1 MSGLW
6 RRCKNRLHIEEWKYV
21 SIKPLPEFVNTRRYN
36 EEDDE
41 EDDRY
46 LDFVLMSQVSNL
58 SLYEGS
64 PEMLCEMMS
73 IGDNFAV
80 KATETKEDF
89 YLIKCTKELY
99 QMVRSQK
106 DMWHNKIARGRKVVE
121 GFYVGQVK
129 GKVDTYSLLD
139 QTPVV
144 MIYSHPDLKLFRFL
158 ISFCR
163 DSSSDLDLKLFRF
176 LVSFCIDSS
185 SDLVSNCNWTE
196 KLVRDNS
203 SGSIS
208 DLWLVLDCDW
218 LAVQVAVSGIVWFWF
233 CLVTGLVQQSLA
245 VQTVTGV
252 WFTVTV
258 SGSGLVSWTVIGLWF
273 TVTDCIGSAFNAKG
287 RMQCPNCRQ
296 VEPGQWLYASGCF
309 LHEEF
314 VDDLAFE
321 EEVEAYGG
329 AANLH
334 FSPAHWCPHQG
345 SFAQFSLTFE
355 ELDNFNSGY
364 VDLRQGSRVS
374 ASVGQICP
382 YLAAQGLSLGGPSPL
397 AEDFLGLHGNR
408 SGRSMRR
415 AASFHSSQRN
425 YGQQQASATSSSM
438 PTSYEGSSQNYTPV
452 GGFLQPTGTRQH
464 TLGFLVG
471 SPQSIHTGVNQ
482 GTMSPGQIFG
492 QLPLIRSTQGVSGN
506 AHSHSHAA
514 NSSRNG
520 FVGNRRTRQTEI
532 PSTPQRASSSEVT
545 WTASEPVH
553 EYNPLI
559 ASRQTSSPLA
569 GGDALAWTPAAES
582 QVDPWGSGLYVPQPS
597 IGGSSQWWAWVPP
610 GLFPRPRATPV
621 AAGFSDQRAEGSYA
635 WGYSGFL

>member
-1 MSGLW
+1 MAG
-6 RRCKNRLHIEEWKYV
+6 
-21 SIKPLPEFVNTRRYN
+21 
-36 EEDDE
+36 ED
-41 EDDRY
+41 
-46 LDFVLMSQVSNL
+46 LDGAPS
-58 SLYEGS
+58 
-64 PEMLCEMMS
+64 
-73 IGDNFAV
+73 
-80 KATETKEDF
+80 K
-89 YLIKCTKELY
+89 
-99 QMVRSQK
+99 
-106 DMWHNKIARGRKVVE
+106 
-121 GFYVGQVK
+121 GQVP
-129 GKVDTYSLLD
+129 S
-139 QTPVV
+139 
-144 MIYSHPDLKLFRFL
+144 
-158 ISFCR
+158 
-163 DSSSDLDLKLFRF
+163 
-176 LVSFCIDSS
+176 
-185 SDLVSNCNWTE
+185 
-196 KLVRDNS
+196 
-203 SGSIS
+203 
-208 DLWLVLDCDW
+208 
-218 LAVQVAVSGIVWFWF
+218 A
-233 CLVTGLVQQSLA
+233 GL
-245 VQTVTGV
+245 
-252 WFTVTV
+252 TV
-258 SGSGLVSWTVIGLWF
+258 SCSVCLEA
-273 TVTDCIGSAFNAKG
+273 VTEDTGERSIAKLKCGHQFHLDCIGSAFNAKG

-296 VEPGQWLYASGCF
+296 VEPGQWLYASSCF

-397 AEDFLGLHGNR
+397 TEDFLGLHGNR

-438 PTSYEGSSQNYTPV
+438 PTSYEGSFQNYTPV
-452 GGFLQPTGTRQH
+452 GGFLQPTSARQH

-492 QLPLIRSTQGVSGN
+492 QLPLIRSTQEVSGN
-506 AHSHSHAA
+506 AHSHTA

-532 PSTPQRASSSEVT
+532 LSTPQRASSSEVT

-559 ASRQTSSPLA
+559 ASSTIGQTSSPLV
-569 GGDALAWTPAAES
+569 GGDALAWTPATES
-582 QVDPWGSGLYVPQPS
+582 QVDPWGNGLYVPQPP

-610 GLFPRPRATPV
+610 GSSHGQRLVASTAPNSFHHDGQFFSAGLFPRPRATPV
-621 AAGFSDQRAEGSYA
+621 AAGFSDQPAEGSYA